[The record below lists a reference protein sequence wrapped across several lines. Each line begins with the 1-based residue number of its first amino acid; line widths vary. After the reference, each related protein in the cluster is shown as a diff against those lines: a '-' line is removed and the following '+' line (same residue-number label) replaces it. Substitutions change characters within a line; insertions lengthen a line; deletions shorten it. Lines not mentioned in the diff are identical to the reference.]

1 MAATNRPEEID
12 DAALRYVTITATLM
26 ITVAIGAATLMVTV
40 AIGAAAGDSLKEYT
54 YHYQMLRCVRV
65 SVCVCQ
71 CVC

>member
-26 ITVAIGAATLMVTV
+26 ITVAIGAATHGYSWITV

-54 YHYQMLRCVRV
+54 YHYQMLRCV
-65 SVCVCQ
+65 SE
-71 CVC
+71 